1 MPERSTRAEIGV
13 FIVIGLN
20 NSKANAPSRRDRE
33 WISVRSATIMI
44 ATGEDVDELVG
55 EQQRHPHG
63 VHGGHEQRVAG
74 LLDQGVGV
82 ERPEPVARTDPRRS
96 LDEPLVV
103 DGQ

>member
-1 MPERSTRAEIGV
+1 M

-33 WISVRSATIMI
+33 RISVRSATIMI
-44 ATGEDVDELVG
+44 ATAKTYTSWWASSNGILMACD
-55 EQQRHPHG
+55 
-63 VHGGHEQRVAG
+63 GGHEQRVAG